1 MLDLLGELRGAD
13 AALPV
18 PQVRGVEKSA
28 SLNFLSECMG
38 ANDVGGL
45 GLRWQLVGEQRM
57 HAHEAHETR
66 THHRRHVHP
75 KCLARWQLQSA
86 GTRRETRCEFCDG
99 SLPNWKEEL
108 TPITQLEAPAIMN
121 VNFDGLSYSFEVQP
135 GPEGYVAFTKAIRA
149 AFNLPGDADLNI
161 TFTCDEPTS
170 GARERGGEGGAV
182 PFVSN
187 YKTSA
192 PWVTIDS
199 SRDGPALVQR
209 MGASSPCKVRARM
222 TRRSTARPSL
232 RRGGW
237 PMARAG
243 AQVRSGRAG
252 ERVYGRRALTDKH
265 CHRARSAPNYIP

>member
-170 GARERGGEGGAV
+170 GARERRGGRGGRE
-182 PFVSN
+182 FFWEKHMS
-187 YKTSA
+187 SA
-192 PWVTIDS
+192 P
-199 SRDGPALVQR
+199 
-209 MGASSPCKVRARM
+209 
-222 TRRSTARPSL
+222 
-232 RRGGW
+232 
-237 PMARAG
+237 
-243 AQVRSGRAG
+243 
-252 ERVYGRRALTDKH
+252 
-265 CHRARSAPNYIP
+265 